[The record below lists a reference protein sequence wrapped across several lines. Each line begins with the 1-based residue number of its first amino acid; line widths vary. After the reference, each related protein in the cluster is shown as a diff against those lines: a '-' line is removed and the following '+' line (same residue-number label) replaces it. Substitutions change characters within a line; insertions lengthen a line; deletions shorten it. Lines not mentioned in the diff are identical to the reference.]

1 LMLKKLFLSRVF
13 SILWRK
19 GKAGKF
25 RSLTFT
31 LTLAFVGLSS
41 LCLVFS
47 TGLSMYKNYDNTSRI
62 ISNQQQLI
70 AKEAANTV
78 QGFLQEK
85 LTVLVAASNIG
96 NLDSG
101 GNLERKTTLEKLL
114 GTDLA
119 FRQVAF
125 LNTGGKEVSRVYRAS
140 NLELSGLTGETR
152 NEILTRVRSGE
163 NYIGTIYI
171 DDVTFEPMVLVAVP
185 VNNVFREY
193 RGSLIAEVNLKF
205 IWDLVSS
212 IKIGKHGHAYVVDR
226 NGGLLA
232 FQDIGRVLKGENLR
246 GLKKVAQF
254 INDPNLSVEDTA
266 EVSKGIEGNTVV
278 STYLPLV
285 EPDWAVVIELPYFE
299 AYSSVLGTIVFSSL
313 ITVICLFL
321 AFFAGKEMAKRIT
334 KPVIQLRDATDRM
347 SKGNLDI
354 NIDVK
359 SRNELGDLADNFNQM
374 IRKISA
380 LIANVKRAVR
390 VISEQSSVLEE
401 NSRQS
406 AENMSAIAVAIQEI
420 SQGTMEQSVE
430 TEKSSNIAN
439 KLVGKIDMAVTKL
452 GDIERVT
459 KSTKHTSISSQ
470 DAVEILLQRAKETD
484 GITKEFI
491 RTSTNL
497 DVSMEKIRRI
507 MDVITGINEQTNL
520 LALNASIEAA
530 RAGEAGRGFAVVA
543 SEINKLANQ
552 SQEATATIRGILNE
566 IQSLSSATVE
576 TSSEAHQ
583 IVGEQMMAVT
593 TVNSTFTEVNTA
605 MDNIIQNNLQMIDLI
620 NNINEFKEQTAR
632 SIMSISTISEQSASS
647 SQEVLAISEEQT
659 VFTDR
664 VKDLS
669 KDLHDLADDLV
680 KITDVFVVKEQE
692 EEVGA

>member
-1 LMLKKLFLSRVF
+1 MMLKKLFLSRVF

>member
-484 GITKEFI
+484 EITKEFI